1 MKWLLAMQD
10 ERIFCVQV
18 SMQSIIMDIGPSEPS
33 SPASMSV
40 DCVPAHPG
48 LHPAAAL
55 LSGSCVSSTEL
66 PASAPQVPSP
76 ASTWLSISTYSMST
90 IMGPVTLKASFTLL
104 DKLKMLAVILC
115 KHDQSAGVHQRQ

>member
-1 MKWLLAMQD
+1 MQY
-10 ERIFCVQV
+10 EQVFCVQV

-55 LSGSCVSSTEL
+55 LAGSCVSSTQL
-66 PASAPQVPSP
+66 PASAPQVPSS
-76 ASTWLSISTYSMST
+76 ASNLLSILTAFMCT
-90 IMGPVTLKASFTLL
+90 ILGPVTLKASFMLS
-104 DKLKMLAVILC
+104 DKHTMLAVISG
-115 KHDQSAGVHQRQ
+115 KHDQSAGVHQKQ